1 MGISFGKRKV
11 KIKLLGQ
18 TEAVKEEEKQKV
30 PVQTYRQEIIISN
43 PKPKVNRTFKDRRAA
58 GADFA
63 SDSLSNDSSVPR
75 MKLGRKGKTTAIKEL
90 SEISEKLN
98 LSDFTVYQYYYSDGR
113 YKFSKVTGNSVLSEI
128 TLEKYWSTAEPTVFR
143 RATGLAEAQEY
154 RSRLVILCR
163 SDGKD
168 YIFVWSSIL
177 YEAFKEE
184 TINQLKAL
192 LNEMRDKQ

>member
-1 MGISFGKRKV
+1 MYENRITEDGKSFVILTLRCIMGISFGKRKV

-18 TEAVKEEEKQKV
+18 TETVKEEEKQKET
-30 PVQTYRQEIIISN
+30 VQTYRQEIIVSK
-43 PKPKVNRTFKDRRAA
+43 PKPKVNRTFKEA
-58 GADFA
+58 
-63 SDSLSNDSSVPR
+63 L
-75 MKLGRKGKTTAIKEL
+75 KEITEQ
-90 SEISEKLN
+90 SKKLN

-177 YEAFKEE
+177 YEAFTEE
-184 TINQLKAL
+184 IINQLKAL
-192 LNEMRDKQ
+192 LTEMRDKLEIVLKKI

>member
-1 MGISFGKRKV
+1 MYENRITEDGKSFVILTLRCIMGISFGKRKV

-18 TEAVKEEEKQKV
+18 TETVKEEEKQKET
-30 PVQTYRQEIIISN
+30 VQTYRQEIIVSK
-43 PKPKVNRTFKDRRAA
+43 PKPKVNRTFKEA
-58 GADFA
+58 
-63 SDSLSNDSSVPR
+63 L
-75 MKLGRKGKTTAIKEL
+75 KEITEQ
-90 SEISEKLN
+90 SKKLN

-143 RATGLAEAQEY
+143 RATGLSEAQEY

-168 YIFVWSSIL
+168 YILVWSSIL
-177 YEAFKEE
+177 YEAFDDEVIK
-184 TINQLKAL
+184 QLKAL
-192 LNEMRDKQ
+192 LKEMRDKQ

>member
-11 KIKLLGQ
+11 KIKII
-18 TEAVKEEEKQKV
+18 ESEETKHDEVSKKQV
-30 PVQTYRQEIIISN
+30 PVI
-43 PKPKVNRTFKDRRAA
+43 PKETQIPEKKPDLKVNRTFKEA
-58 GADFA
+58 
-63 SDSLSNDSSVPR
+63 L
-75 MKLGRKGKTTAIKEL
+75 KEITEQ
-90 SEISEKLN
+90 SKKLN

-143 RATGLAEAQEY
+143 RATGLSEAQEY

-163 SDGKD
+163 SESKD

-177 YEAFKEE
+177 YEAFTEE
-184 TINQLKAL
+184 KIKKLKAL

>member
-18 TEAVKEEEKQKV
+18 TETVTEEEKPKV
-30 PVQTYRQEIIISN
+30 PVPIYQPETVSTA
-43 PKPKVNRTFKDRRAA
+43 KPKVNRTFKDRRAA

-75 MKLGRKGKTTAIKEL
+75 MKLGRKEKNTVFKIL
-90 SEISEKLN
+90 SKKSAELN

-143 RATGLAEAQEY
+143 RAIGLSEAEEY
-154 RSRLVILCR
+154 RSRFVALFDY
-163 SDGKD
+163 DGKQ
-168 YIFVWSSIL
+168 YIFLWSSIL
-177 YEAFKEE
+177 YEAFDDEVIK
-184 TINQLKAL
+184 QLKAL
-192 LNEMRDKQ
+192 LKEMRDKQ

>member
-1 MGISFGKRKV
+1 MGISFRKGKV

-18 TEAVKEEEKQKV
+18 SETVAEEEKPKV
-30 PVQTYRQEIIISN
+30 PVQTYRQETVISIS
-43 PKPKVNRTFKDRRAA
+43 KPKVNRTFKEA
-58 GADFA
+58 
-63 SDSLSNDSSVPR
+63 L
-75 MKLGRKGKTTAIKEL
+75 KEITEQ
-90 SEISEKLN
+90 SKKLN
-98 LSDFTVYQYYYSDGR
+98 LSDFTAYLCYYSDNR
-113 YKFSKVTGNSVLSEI
+113 YQFGKVTGGLVLDEI

-192 LNEMRDKQ
+192 LTEMRDKQ

>member
-1 MGISFGKRKV
+1 MYENRITEGGKSFVILTLRCIMGISFGKRKV

-18 TEAVKEEEKQKV
+18 TEAVKEEEKQSE
-30 PVQTYRQEIIISN
+30 PVQTYRQEIIVSN
-43 PKPKVNRTFKDRRAA
+43 PKPKVNRTFKEA
-58 GADFA
+58 
-63 SDSLSNDSSVPR
+63 L
-75 MKLGRKGKTTAIKEL
+75 KEITEQ
-90 SEISEKLN
+90 SKKLN

-163 SDGKD
+163 SESKD

-177 YEAFKEE
+177 YEAFTDERIE
-184 TINQLKAL
+184 QLKAL
-192 LNEMRDKQ
+192 VNEMRDKQ

>member
-1 MGISFGKRKV
+1 MGISFRKGKV

-18 TEAVKEEEKQKV
+18 SETVTEEEKPKV
-30 PVQTYRQEIIISN
+30 PVPIYQPETVSTAN
-43 PKPKVNRTFKDRRAA
+43 PKVNRTFKDRRAA

-75 MKLGRKGKTTAIKEL
+75 MKLGRKEKNTVFKIL
-90 SEISEKLN
+90 SKKSAELN

-143 RATGLAEAQEY
+143 RAIGLSEAEEY
-154 RSRLVILCR
+154 RSRFVALFDY
-163 SDGKD
+163 DGKQ
-168 YIFVWSSIL
+168 YIFLWSSIL
-177 YEAFKEE
+177 YEAFDDEVIK
-184 TINQLKAL
+184 QLKAL
-192 LNEMRDKQ
+192 LKEMRDKQ

>member
-18 TEAVKEEEKQKV
+18 SETIEKKPKMPVPIYQPETVSEA
-30 PVQTYRQEIIISN
+30 
-43 PKPKVNRTFKDRRAA
+43 KPKVNRTFKDALR
-58 GADFA
+58 
-63 SDSLSNDSSVPR
+63 
-75 MKLGRKGKTTAIKEL
+75 
-90 SEISEKLN
+90 EITEQSKKLN

-143 RATGLAEAQEY
+143 RATGLSEAEEY
-154 RSRLVILCR
+154 RSRFVAIFDY
-163 SDGKD
+163 DGKQ
-168 YIFVWSSIL
+168 YIFLWSSIL

>member
-11 KIKLLGQ
+11 KIKLIGQ
-18 TEAVKEEEKQKV
+18 TEAVKEEEKQNE
-30 PVQTYRQEIIISN
+30 PVQTYRQEIIVSN
-43 PKPKVNRTFKDRRAA
+43 PKPKVNRTFKEA
-58 GADFA
+58 
-63 SDSLSNDSSVPR
+63 L
-75 MKLGRKGKTTAIKEL
+75 KEITEQ
-90 SEISEKLN
+90 SKKLN

-154 RSRLVILCR
+154 RSRLVILRR

-177 YEAFKEE
+177 YEAFDDEVIK
-184 TINQLKAL
+184 QLKAL
-192 LNEMRDKQ
+192 LKEMRDKQ

>member
-1 MGISFGKRKV
+1 MGISFRKGKV

-18 TEAVKEEEKQKV
+18 SETVTEEEKPKEL
-30 PVQTYRQEIIISN
+30 VQTYRQEIIVSK
-43 PKPKVNRTFKDRRAA
+43 PKPKVNRTFKEA
-58 GADFA
+58 
-63 SDSLSNDSSVPR
+63 L
-75 MKLGRKGKTTAIKEL
+75 KEIAEQ
-90 SEISEKLN
+90 SKKLN

-177 YEAFKEE
+177 YEAFTDERIE
-184 TINQLKAL
+184 QLKAL

>member
-1 MGISFGKRKV
+1 MGISFGKRKM
-11 KIKLLGQ
+11 KIKILGGE
-18 TEAVKEEEKQKV
+18 EAKTDEIPKKQV
-30 PVQTYRQEIIISN
+30 PVI
-43 PKPKVNRTFKDRRAA
+43 PKETQASAKKPDLKVNRTFKEA
-58 GADFA
+58 
-63 SDSLSNDSSVPR
+63 L
-75 MKLGRKGKTTAIKEL
+75 KEITEQ
-90 SEISEKLN
+90 SKKLN
-98 LSDFTVYQYYYSDGR
+98 LSDLTVYQYYYSDGR

-177 YEAFKEE
+177 YEAFKEK

>member
-18 TEAVKEEEKQKV
+18 SETVTEEEKPKV
-30 PVQTYRQEIIISN
+30 PVPIYQPETVSKA
-43 PKPKVNRTFKDRRAA
+43 KPKVNRTFKDRRAA

-63 SDSLSNDSSVPR
+63 SDSMRNDSSVPR
-75 MKLGRKGKTTAIKEL
+75 MKPGRKGKDTVFKIL
-90 SEISEKLN
+90 SKKSAELN

-113 YKFSKVTGNSVLSEI
+113 YKFSKVTGNSVFSEI

-163 SDGKD
+163 SDSKD

-177 YEAFKEE
+177 YEAFTDERIE
-184 TINQLKAL
+184 QLKAL